1 MLREL
6 GFSEDTYGETI
17 LIVTI
22 DNKINATPI
31 GIKLI
36 NDELMQATIFK
47 DSVTYSGLMKSKEC
61 TINITSDAR
70 IFYKLVMNEELNPDE
85 LVLSETIN
93 TPALKSADAVIETK
107 VTNITDQIDR
117 ATFHFMPTKLRIF
130 KPMPRVFNR
139 AHPAII
145 EALVHYT
152 RIKPYGEMKLFS
164 EVDKLIEH
172 IKICIDTVQHA
183 TKNTELLTIANSI
196 LNNAIKLKS
205 EFILKRS

>member
-36 NDELMQATIFK
+36 NDNLMQATIFK
-47 DSVTYSGLMKSKEC
+47 DSITYLGLIKSKEC

-70 IFYKLVMNEELNPDE
+70 IFYKLVMNEELKADE
-85 LVLSETIN
+85 LISSETIS
-93 TPALKSADAVIETK
+93 TPALKSADAVIEVK
-107 VTNITDQIDR
+107 VTNIIDQADR
-117 ATFHFMPTKLRIF
+117 ATFYFIPTNLRIF
-130 KPMPRVFNR
+130 KTIPKVFNR
-139 AHPAII
+139 THPAII

-152 RIKPYGEMKLFS
+152 RIKPYSEMKLFS

-172 IKICIDTVQHA
+172 IKICIDTVQHS
-183 TKNTELLTIANSI
+183 TKNTELLTIANNI

-205 EFILKRS
+205 EFIKHS